1 MSRASQVVV
10 LVEDQPQQRFVRR
23 YLYELGYA
31 PHDIRFLPLP
41 SGKGAGEQS
50 VRQRYAP
57 AVQAFRQRQAA
68 TALVV
73 AIDADTGEVSQRN
86 RQLRTELD
94 QAGLGPRA
102 DGEAV
107 AHLIPKRNIETWI
120 LCLTGREVDE
130 ETDYSR
136 DAGVHELIPAAA
148 AAFREWS
155 RPNAIAPD
163 SCVPSLR
170 AAIPEVRRLGR

>member
-1 MSRASQVVV
+1 
-10 LVEDQPQQRFVRR
+10 
-23 YLYELGYA
+23 
-31 PHDIRFLPLP
+31 
-41 SGKGAGEQS
+41 

-57 AVQAFRQRQAA
+57 AVQAFRQRQAK

-73 AIDADTGEVSQRN
+73 AIDADVLAVSERA

-94 QAGLGPRA
+94 QTGLPPRA
-102 DGEAV
+102 DDEAV
-107 AHLIPKRNIETWI
+107 AHLIPKRNIETWV
-120 LCLTGREVDE
+120 LCLSGKKVDE

-136 DAGVHELIPAAA
+136 ESGLHELIPAAA
-148 AAFREWS
+148 AAFRDWS

-170 AAIPEVRRLGR
+170 AAIPEARRLDR